1 MDAFPY
7 LGHTITHNNSDW
19 AAVYHNLR
27 KTWQQWGM
35 IYKVLTKTGEIVWA
49 CGMLYKVIL
58 QMVILNRSGNWVVTG
73 AMLKVLEGLHN
84 ILDRRIAGMTAWR
97 VDDGE
102 WEYSPVVDAM

>member
-1 MDAFPY
+1 
-7 LGHTITHNNSDW
+7 
-19 AAVYHNLR
+19 
-27 KTWQQWGM
+27 
-35 IYKVLTKTGEIVWA
+35 
-49 CGMLYKVIL
+49 MLYKVVAQTVL
-58 QMVILNRSGNWVVTG
+58 LYGSESWVVTG

>member
-1 MDAFPY
+1 M
-7 LGHTITHNNSDW
+7 
-19 AAVYHNLR
+19 
-27 KTWQQWGM
+27 
-35 IYKVLTKTGEIVWA
+35 
-49 CGMLYKVIL
+49 
-58 QMVILNRSGNWVVTG
+58 VTG